1 MNDKVKCIPTNAKKY
16 ETSQKN
22 LCECAKCACTKN
34 RKRRMSGK
42 NNYQLLK
49 NTTTKNTTSIKL
61 KINEIRLPYLK
72 LIDY

>member
-49 NTTTKNTTSIKL
+49 KHH
-61 KINEIRLPYLK
+61 Y
-72 LIDY
+72 